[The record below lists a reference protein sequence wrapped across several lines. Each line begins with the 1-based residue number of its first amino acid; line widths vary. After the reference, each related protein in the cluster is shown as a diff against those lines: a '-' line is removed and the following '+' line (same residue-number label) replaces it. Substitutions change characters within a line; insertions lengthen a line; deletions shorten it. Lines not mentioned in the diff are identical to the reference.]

1 MFLKLFSCF
10 LCKVEMFFGVD
21 IFGAKSIFRTK
32 INLIERKKRMT
43 TLISAKERI
52 LQYGCKCHIVN
63 RRQYEKGEHYHDF
76 YELVIINGG
85 SCTHW
90 LDGNSY
96 TLSPGDV
103 FLIPPGAKHAY
114 LNPTGL
120 RLTNVL
126 YTVDALE
133 PYQKQLEEIPGFVAM
148 FQTEPNLR
156 NSTSFKA
163 RMSLRSKQME
173 ELNQLLLRWEEEFR
187 NPHEAHALL
196 SEIYLVEIIIF
207 CARRFGIHRGKIES
221 YKLLQFSKMEKFIND
236 NFRKDISRDDIM
248 AAAGV
253 SASAGTA
260 LFRTYC
266 QQPPMMY
273 LLNVRLACACDMLHS
288 SDKSITEIAF
298 DCGFTDSNYF
308 SMKFHRHLGMT
319 PREYRCKKL

>member
-1 MFLKLFSCF
+1 
-10 LCKVEMFFGVD
+10 
-21 IFGAKSIFRTK
+21 
-32 INLIERKKRMT
+32 MT

-90 LDGNSY
+90 LDGKSY

-103 FLIPPGAKHAY
+103 FLIPPGVQHAY
-114 LNPTGL
+114 LKPLEL
-120 RLTNVL
+120 RLTNIL
-126 YTVDALE
+126 YTADALDAYL
-133 PYQKQLEEIPGFVAM
+133 PRLEEMPGFVAM
-148 FQTEPNLR
+148 FQTEPSLR

-163 RMSLRSKQME
+163 RMSLHSEQLE
-173 ELNQLLLRWEEEFR
+173 ELNQLLLRWEDEFR
-187 NPHEAHALL
+187 CPHEAHALL
-196 SEIYLVEIIIF
+196 SELYLVESIIF
-207 CARRFGIHRGKIES
+207 LARRFGAQRGQLES
-221 YKLLQFSKMEKFIND
+221 FKLLQFSKMEKFVND
-236 NFRKDISRDDIM
+236 NFRQNISRDDIM

-260 LFRTYC
+260 LFPKYC
-266 QQPPMMY
+266 QQSPMMY
-273 LLNVRLACACDMLHS
+273 LLNVRLVCACDMLRS